1 MPMQILWSASQ
12 MKKKRSLWRSRSL
25 NSQSQRKLKQQRW
38 VNAKK
43 EGAVVSA
50 AALTG
55 RIGLVGSEGA
65 HTPPLLEGAKAE
77 TEELVMPL
85 VAVATAL

>member
-1 MPMQILWSASQ
+1 M
-12 MKKKRSLWRSRSL
+12 
-25 NSQSQRKLKQQRW
+25 
-38 VNAKK
+38 
-43 EGAVVSA
+43 VSA

>member
-65 HTPPLLEGAKAE
+65 HTPLLEGAKAE
-77 TEELVMPL
+77 TEELVVPL
-85 VAVATAL
+85 VAVATAP